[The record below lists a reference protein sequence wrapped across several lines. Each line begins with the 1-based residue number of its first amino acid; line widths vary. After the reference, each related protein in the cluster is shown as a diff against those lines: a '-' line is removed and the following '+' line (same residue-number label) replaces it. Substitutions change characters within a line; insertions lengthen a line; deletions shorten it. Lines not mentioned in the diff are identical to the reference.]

1 MFKWLIRG
9 GALVAVSVMLGSCE
23 SMVLPDFNGGMLNP
37 DIRFLK
43 AGEVMNGV
51 KCAMTEFMRERE
63 EEAYQ
68 CSGFRSFCTATTTMK
83 QRRSF
88 YFFMAPS
95 IGSELQTG
103 QARILLAIDKT
114 RGGDGSNN
122 ELNPYG
128 LHLDTLR
135 SHLDEIGWLT

>member
-23 SMVLPDFNGGMLNP
+23 SMVLPDFNGGMLIP

-63 EEAYQ
+63 EELINERVQIVLHRHDDDEAAKKFLLLYG
-68 CSGFRSFCTATTTMK
+68 SE
-83 QRRSF
+83 
-88 YFFMAPS
+88 Y
-95 IGSELQTG
+95 GSELQTG
-103 QARILLAIDKT
+103 QARILLQSIRRAG
-114 RGGDGSNN
+114 R
-122 ELNPYG
+122 
-128 LHLDTLR
+128 R
-135 SHLDEIGWLT
+135 WQQ